1 VLIRAAT
8 AVDTS
13 SAPAA
18 STADVGAAAAVLAE
32 LIVEAT
38 FAKSVAAAV
47 TYSGSANTKDIPTS
61 ERRGDHL
68 RIADQQ
74 RPELTRR

>member
-1 VLIRAAT
+1 
-8 AVDTS
+8 VDTS

-18 STADVGAAAAVLAE
+18 STPVVGATAIALAE

-38 FAKSVAAAV
+38 LAKSVAAAV

-61 ERRGDHL
+61 ERRGDRP

-74 RPELTRR
+74 RPDSTRR